1 MLVDMQLN
9 PNAVYPTQVQHWKS
23 TEIDSK
29 QKVPFKLQG
38 NDFCDPGRPRRSD
51 VQPHSWSV
59 NSPGIR
65 EWVALGL
72 WDVRTICEQM
82 FLGSS
87 YLLCPLWMNS
97 TSPHPGHPFTANPSL
112 VMPNKVLPLDLKFE
126 QLSGLYKSRW
136 ESFFLLP
143 FLYNASRAEDSIRLA

>member
-1 MLVDMQLN
+1 MTTELKKRNKMLVDMQPN

-126 QLSGLYKSRW
+126 QLSDLYKSQW
-136 ESFFLLP
+136 ESFLLLLFL
-143 FLYNASRAEDSIRLA
+143 